1 MPRSATRQ
9 DCASLGNA
17 YRNIE
22 LEVLVVF
29 FFGGGGGGGNN
40 SLTHIF
46 VLLPK
51 NEDIILWLEKI
62 EFHGVSKNCCTFDS
76 RLIPR
81 WLLLVVS
88 KQKIE
93 VSHIDCE
100 TKLLSPVEVLI
111 DPIEVEFGSMLY
123 LKCIL

>member
-22 LEVLVVF
+22 LEVLVVVW
-29 FFGGGGGGGNN
+29 GVGGNN

-51 NEDIILWLEKI
+51 NEDIILWLEKT

-88 KQKIE
+88 KHKIE

-100 TKLLSPVEVLI
+100 TTL
-111 DPIEVEFGSMLY
+111 
-123 LKCIL
+123 